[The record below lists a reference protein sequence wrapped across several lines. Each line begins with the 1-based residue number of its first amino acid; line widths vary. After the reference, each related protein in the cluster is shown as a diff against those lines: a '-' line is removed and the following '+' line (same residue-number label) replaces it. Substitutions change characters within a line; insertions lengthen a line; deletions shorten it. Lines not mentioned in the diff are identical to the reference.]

1 MSWNLVTLPIVAAL
15 IGWGTNVIAIKML
28 FWPREPISLLGWTF
42 VGVLPKRKLEIARS
56 IGEVLNDEILPT
68 HELIEAVNTPET
80 RRRVT
85 ELIVSNMAGKVDR
98 FLPRFLA
105 EYAGDKIRQHLEEL
119 IYSEIENLFYQ
130 LGDTL
135 STELQENKV
144 LGRLVEDKINSFDLF
159 KLEEL
164 ILKVAKNE
172 LRYIEVFGAVIGL
185 VIGLVQVLILIL
197 F

>member
-1 MSWNLVTLPIVAAL
+1 MSWNLVTLPLVAAL

-28 FWPREPISLLGWTF
+28 FWPREPIAFLGWTF